1 MLADQ
6 ARDLPR
12 LVLRSPDQLE
22 QLLRRV
28 ERLIARDPV
37 VARSLIGALVAE
49 GRRFAATPEGRRWQ
63 ASLAGS
69 PLVRQGRLVWQAAG
83 LNRLTATFDRPAL
96 LPSDWLRLAA
106 DALTSANLEA
116 VLSRCL
122 LEETEDAAG
131 AIDPAPLGER
141 LR

>member
-6 ARDLPR
+6 AGELPR

-49 GRRFAATPEGRRWQ
+49 GRRFAATPDGRRWQ
-63 ASLAGS
+63 ASLARS

-96 LPSDWLRLAA
+96 LPSDWLRLTA

-122 LEETEDAAG
+122 LEEAEDAAG
-131 AIDPAPLGER
+131 GIDPAPLGER